1 MGTTAEKLAY
11 LADTKNAIKDAIVSN
26 GIEVPDETTFRSY
39 PEKIDQIVGQF
50 DSTLDEI
57 IGGEIIPTLDVQERL
72 ETINGITGDV
82 SVQLDTLDSTK
93 AAIAAAITEKG
104 VEIPDGTPF
113 GEYADKIED
122 IVSSGGGNKPITGTF
137 DLSTKGGV
145 HYVAVSDLGE
155 AIEFDD
161 ITVKSILANSL
172 LFAKFNLFTTT
183 WHIEG
188 GIEAIYL
195 DDSSYILFLVT
206 SDFRIY

>member
-11 LADTKNAIKDAIVSN
+11 LADTKTDIKNAIVAKGVD
-26 GIEVPDETTFRSY
+26 VPEGTTFRQY
-39 PEKIDQIVGQF
+39 AEKIG
-50 DSTLDEI
+50 
-57 IGGEIIPTLDVQERL
+57 
-72 ETINGITGDV
+72 
-82 SVQLDTLDSTK
+82 
-93 AAIAAAITEKG
+93 
-104 VEIPDGTPF
+104 
-113 GEYADKIED
+113 D

-172 LFAKFNLFTTT
+172 LFAKFNLFTII

-188 GIEAIYL
+188 GIEAIYS